1 MIDETD
7 KQILS
12 LLRDNAK
19 ISNAEIAKR
28 IEKAPSAVLERIRKL
43 EKRGIIEGYETRIN
57 AKSLGYALKTMVMI
71 KTDENVGS
79 MALGDQL
86 VKIDEVQEVLCL
98 AGEYSYLCK
107 VNVEDTEA
115 QSQFLIK
122 LGSIPGVVDS
132 ITTLVLKSIK
142 EDISIKI

>member
-1 MIDETD
+1 MIDEID
-7 KQILS
+7 KQILN
-12 LLRDNAK
+12 LLRDNAR

-43 EKRGIIEGYETRIN
+43 EKKGIIEGYETRIN
-57 AKSLGYALKTMVMI
+57 SKTLGLNLKTIVLI

-79 MALGDQL
+79 MGLGDQL
-86 VKIDEVQEVLCL
+86 AKIDEVQEVLCM

-107 VNVEDTEA
+107 VNVKDTDDQA
-115 QSQFLIK
+115 KFLVK
-122 LGSIPGVVDS
+122 LGAIPGVVDS

-142 EDISIKI
+142 EELSVKI

>member
-1 MIDETD
+1 MIDEID
-7 KQILS
+7 KQILN
-12 LLRDNAK
+12 LLKDNAR

-43 EKRGIIEGYETRIN
+43 EKKGIIEGYETRIN
-57 AKSLGYALKTMVMI
+57 SKNLGLNLKTIVLI

-86 VKIDEVQEVLCL
+86 AKIDEVQEVLCL

-107 VNVEDTEA
+107 VNVKDTDA
-115 QSQFLIK
+115 QSDFLVK
-122 LGSIPGVVDS
+122 LGAIPGVVDS

-142 EDISIKI
+142 EGLSVKI